1 MGGYAMIVQEF
12 TIDDYDWKVK
22 IYYSMSYYPLEEIIK
37 DLNDLGCSS
46 DDIEETIDLLDSK
59 KYDAGVTH
67 SNIYERRSV
76 IIISPSSSAEEF
88 FNTIIHEI
96 GHITIHISIAD
107 GIDPFSEELQ
117 YLSGYIGKEAFKVCE
132 KLLCN
137 KCRKALDI

>member
-46 DDIEETIDLLDSK
+46 DDIEETVELLENK
-59 KYDAGVTH
+59 KYDTGVTH
-67 SNIYERRSV
+67 SNIYKRESI

-96 GHITIHISIAD
+96 GHITMHICIAD
-107 GIDPFSEELQ
+107 NMDPFSEELQ

-132 KLLCN
+132 SLLCN